1 MIGLGFEKKRQAH
14 YTHPPP
20 PRLVPLSPPEHHED
34 REGKKRPKDPYLMTE
49 EEIKIEGRDFSN
61 PFWYPEHRK
70 ILRKS
75 RKEDPGEKE
84 DPEDEAESE
93 NQLWW
98 VTTLGIQSNSST
110 SQH

>member
-1 MIGLGFEKKRQAH
+1 
-14 YTHPPP
+14 
-20 PRLVPLSPPEHHED
+20 
-34 REGKKRPKDPYLMTE
+34 MTE

-75 RKEDPGEKE
+75 RKEDPGEKK

-93 NQLWW
+93 NQL
-98 VTTLGIQSNSST
+98 
-110 SQH
+110 

>member
-1 MIGLGFEKKRQAH
+1 MSTRERKGIKNSSI
-14 YTHPPP
+14 
-20 PRLVPLSPPEHHED
+20 SPVSTKQIAIQIKQYSYA

-75 RKEDPGEKE
+75 RKEDPGDKE

-93 NQLWW
+93 NQL
-98 VTTLGIQSNSST
+98 
-110 SQH
+110 